1 MTNQLAANSI
11 DGVYVCESG
20 TKEVLRDQDFYD
32 ALATCSEST
41 IYGQVSDEWADKI
54 SKDYGIH

>member
-20 TKEVLRDQDFYD
+20 TKEVLRDQDFMTHWQH
-32 ALATCSEST
+32 AKKAQFT
-41 IYGQVSDEWADKI
+41 DK
-54 SKDYGIH
+54 